1 MLEGK
6 DNAKYENA
14 KLVNVTDADYD
25 TVRSMYRAVGVD
37 DFSRFLGD

>member
-25 TVRSMYRAVGVD
+25 EVREMYRAVGVD
-37 DFSRFLGD
+37 DFSEFIGN